1 MANEIGVTMTFQN
14 IVAFLIILGALAY
27 VGSML
32 WRKTKS
38 FSPKSGCASDCG
50 CGSESK
56 KSQPVN

>member
-1 MANEIGVTMTFQN
+1 MTFQN
-14 IVAFLIILGALAY
+14 IAAFLIILGALAY
-27 VGSML
+27 VGTML